1 MIKIYICPQCGGMRM
16 VSRRKT
22 VGCNR
27 CGRGEMRIT
36 NLNLEKYTDMSS
48 DDRNSYARAWLY
60 IHNKQKG

>member
-1 MIKIYICPQCGGMRM
+1 MA
-16 VSRRKT
+16 SRRKT